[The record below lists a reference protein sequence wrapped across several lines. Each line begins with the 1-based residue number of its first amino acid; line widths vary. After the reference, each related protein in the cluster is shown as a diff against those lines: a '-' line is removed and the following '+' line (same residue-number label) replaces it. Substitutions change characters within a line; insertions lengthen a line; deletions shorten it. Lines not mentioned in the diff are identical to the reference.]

1 MQITSEFLDKHNVSG
16 PRYTS
21 YPPANF
27 FHTNFTAIEYIDQ
40 LRASNNQLPENISIY
55 VHIPFCPQRC
65 HFCGCNTIIGQKRPV
80 VERYIDAIKQEIK
93 NVAAHLDLK
102 KRKVTQIHW
111 GGGTPNS
118 ISMKFIEDIMNLLKK
133 TFILDPKAEIA
144 IECSPAYLEF
154 THIDQLAA
162 MGFNRMSLGI
172 QDFRED
178 VLKVVNRQQ
187 PKLPVK
193 DVVDY
198 LRTKGFT
205 GINLDFIY
213 GLPLQT
219 VDSFMETMKKA
230 IEIKPDR
237 IVTFSYAHVPWVKEE
252 QLKLEKIG
260 LPEPK
265 EKMEMLINNI
275 QLLQQ
280 AGYEAIGIDHFA
292 HPNDQLASAF
302 KTKRLHR
309 NFQGYC
315 TLETTGQVY
324 GFGASSISQLWG
336 AYAQNFKNITHYM
349 EAIEKTGF
357 AVERGYAL
365 STKQQI
371 VRSVINSIMCN
382 GVLIFDEIAAEF
394 NLTADEIKTIID
406 FDATKLLNF
415 EKDKLISIS
424 EEGIKISDN
433 GRMIARNIAM
443 AFDPDLSQ
451 GASIYSKTV

>member
-1 MQITSEFLDKHNVSG
+1 MNINSDFLDKHNVSG

-27 FHTNFTAIEYIDQ
+27 FHTKFTTEDYIEQ
-40 LRASNNQLPENISIY
+40 LIASNTQHPENISLY

-65 HFCGCNTIIGQKRPV
+65 HFCGCNTDAGQKKSV
-80 VERYIDAIKQEIK
+80 VERYINAVIKEIGT
-93 NVAAHLDLK
+93 VSSHLDTK
-102 KRKVTQIHW
+102 NRKVTQIHW
-111 GGGTPNS
+111 GGGTPNAIAMS
-118 ISMKFIEDIMNLLKK
+118 FIERIMNAIREKFIIDEN
-133 TFILDPKAEIA
+133 AEIA

-154 THIDQLAA
+154 SHIDQLAT

-178 VLKVVNRQQ
+178 VLEAVNRQG
-187 PKLPVK
+187 PRHPVK
-193 DVVDY
+193 EIVDY
-198 LRTKGFT
+198 LRTKGFN

-219 VDSFMETMKKA
+219 IESLKETIQKA

-252 QLKLEKIG
+252 QKKLEKIG
-260 LPEPK
+260 LPAPN

-275 QLLQQ
+275 KQLVD
-280 AGYEAIGIDHFA
+280 AGYVAIGIDHFA
-292 HPNDQLASAF
+292 HPDDKLAKAF
-302 KTKRLHR
+302 KNKQLHR

-336 AYAQNFKNITHYM
+336 AYAQNHKTIHQYM
-349 EAIEKTGF
+349 DAIENTGF
-357 AVERGYAL
+357 AIERGYTMNL
-365 STKQQI
+365 NQQI

-382 GVLIFDEIAAEF
+382 GILLFDEIAAEF
-394 NLTADEIKTIID
+394 HSTADEIRAIVHYD
-406 FDATKLLNF
+406 RSKLTAF
-415 EKDKLISIS
+415 ENDKLITVND
-424 EEGIKISDN
+424 EGIKLSEA
-433 GRMIARNIAM
+433 GFMIARNIAM
-443 AFDPDLSQ
+443 AFDPDLKQ
-451 GASIYSKTV
+451 GEAIYSKTV